1 MAMLGIDAADE
12 PDVVLRDNVGS
23 RWLGRWS
30 MKWRENSPNRSV
42 IEIQRSVLSDPRTL
56 ERVVAH
62 EVVHHADYLSMDPS
76 EMALLK
82 LGIRPPEHGESFWR
96 IASIVNERMGEGF
109 VTDKSD
115 REYVVAPSGRRILL
129 LIAPTSRWHLGWQW
143 ATRLGPKASEWVKRK
158 TAEDA
163 RLVEDYDDR
172 WTRGP
177 RIEAWKGWAVP
188 PDEETAN
195 RLRELYE
202 SAPR

>member
-1 MAMLGIDAADE
+1 MLGSEGADE

-23 RWLGRWS
+23 RWLAHWS
-30 MKWRENSPNRSV
+30 VKVRANSSDRPV
-42 IEIQRSVLSDPRTL
+42 IEIQRSVLSDARTL

-62 EVVHHADYLSMDPS
+62 EVVHHVDYLNMDPR
-76 EMALLK
+76 EMELLK
-82 LGIRPPEHGESFWR
+82 IGIRPPGHGESFR
-96 IASIVNERMGEGF
+96 RLAAIVNERMGEDF
-109 VTDKSD
+109 VTEKSD

-129 LIAPTSRWHLGWQW
+129 LIAPTSRGRLGWQW

-177 RIEAWKGWAVP
+177 RIEAWKGWAIP